1 MADKKNIEDILGEPE
16 EKVTDPLTA
25 TPGGEGNPLEKMDK
39 ISKEKP
45 QKTDKDSKTLDED
58 VINELLKTGENT
70 DGMFIPD
77 EKKEDKDKLHEKEVE
92 EAKLKVG
99 KDIKP
104 SKKYEKQ
111 FKNDML
117 KHPDQYKVNTPQG
130 EMTVSEAIR
139 KGYNPITK
147 QFEKEHDQNS
157 IKEKHLSQL
166 NDADR
171 AAIEKVTDPTI
182 AQVAPADAEMYGLDA
197 NSPMVKSATPQP
209 AMPVAPAMPTS
220 TEGGGLDLNALLGGG
235 Q

>member
-1 MADKKNIEDILGEPE
+1 MADKKNIEDILGKAEEPE
-16 EKVTDPLTA
+16 EKVVDPLTA
-25 TPGGEGNPLEKMDK
+25 TPEGEGNSLEKMDK

-45 QKTDKDSKTLDED
+45 QKTNKDSKTLDED

-77 EKKEDKDKLHEKEVE
+77 EKKEDEDKLHEEEDE

-104 SKKYEKQ
+104 SKKYEKH

-209 AMPVAPAMPTS
+209 AMPAAPAAP
-220 TEGGGLDLNALLGGG
+220 TEGGGLDLNALLGG